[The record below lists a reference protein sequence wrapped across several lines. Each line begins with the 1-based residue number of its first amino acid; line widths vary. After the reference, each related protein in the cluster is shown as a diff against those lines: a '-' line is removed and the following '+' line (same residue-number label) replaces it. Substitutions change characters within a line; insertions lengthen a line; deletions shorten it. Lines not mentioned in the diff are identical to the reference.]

1 MKKIVIISMVA
12 LVLLCSGCDDKLDV
26 QQAYD
31 FLLSTMPVQTKIK
44 LWETVEIRCQLN
56 RKGMYE
62 DAKYYIGYFQTEGKG
77 ILQKPNGEVLAPNDF
92 YELDN
97 ETFRLYYTSF
107 CNVQQVIDIT
117 LHDNF
122 DQEYKFSLSFTNNT
136 EGTGSRSVIST
147 VQKSGSI
154 FR

>member
-1 MKKIVIISMVA
+1 MRKIIIMSMVA
-12 LVLLCSGCDDKLDV
+12 IVMLCTGCDDKLDI
-26 QQAYD
+26 QQAYE
-31 FLLSTMPVQTKIK
+31 FSLSTMPVQTKIK

-56 RKGMYE
+56 RTGRFE
-62 DAKYYIGYFQTEGKG
+62 GAKYYIGYFQTEGLG
-77 ILQKPNGEVLAPNDF
+77 ILQKPNGDRLSPNEF

-122 DQEYKFSLSFTNNT
+122 NQEYKFSLSFTNNT
-136 EGTGSRSVIST
+136 DGTGSRSLIGT
-147 VQKSGSI
+147 FQ
-154 FR
+154 